1 LLPLFATATV
11 AIGWARRHLSEGT
24 RAFATLGSIRGRV
37 EALQAQKL
45 ATRDAELVTA
55 QRATAE
61 AEAEAARRRADAEA
75 ARVAVERAKEEV
87 KAATAP
93 ERLKQFVAQRL
104 AEGDYQRH
112 LGLVHTIRS
121 DLERLEKI
129 LRDVPPRSTDNGA
142 EPPVQRVVLYI
153 DDLDRCPPAR
163 VVEVLEAVHL
173 LLAFELFVVVVGV
186 DIRWVAQALRRR
198 YPMQLGDRPGIASPI
213 DYLEKVFQIPFW
225 LPAMDPVAG
234 RRLLEA
240 AIVMEATG
248 PAPQHPAPAVP
259 NETAVTEA
267 LPGPADLGGADAT
280 PAKPIEPAPVPQP
293 ADARAVAEALVLGQ
307 HERERLVSMAAAVG
321 VSPRRAKRFANLYL
335 LLKASLSAGERRGFV
350 FDEGKGGS
358 FEGALLLLA
367 AATGA
372 PRATRALITLLA
384 EEPGSDPATYL
395 QTRFAQVAPSVQA
408 EERRAF
414 DAVQTM
420 ALGARDN
427 AALIRHLRLWAPG
440 VTRFVFA
447 GQD

>member
-1 LLPLFATATV
+1 
-11 AIGWARRHLSEGT
+11 
-24 RAFATLGSIRGRV
+24 
-37 EALQAQKL
+37 
-45 ATRDAELVTA
+45 
-55 QRATAE
+55 
-61 AEAEAARRRADAEA
+61 
-75 ARVAVERAKEEV
+75 
-87 KAATAP
+87 
-93 ERLKQFVAQRL
+93 
-104 AEGDYQRH
+104 
-112 LGLVHTIRS
+112 
-121 DLERLEKI
+121 
-129 LRDVPPRSTDNGA
+129 
-142 EPPVQRVVLYI
+142 
-153 DDLDRCPPAR
+153 
-163 VVEVLEAVHL
+163 
-173 LLAFELFVVVVGV
+173 
-186 DIRWVAQALRRR
+186 
-198 YPMQLGDRPGIASPI
+198 
-213 DYLEKVFQIPFW
+213 
-225 LPAMDPVAG
+225 
-234 RRLLEA
+234 
-240 AIVMEATG
+240 
-248 PAPQHPAPAVP
+248 
-259 NETAVTEA
+259 
-267 LPGPADLGGADAT
+267 
-280 PAKPIEPAPVPQP
+280 
-293 ADARAVAEALVLGQ
+293 VLGQ